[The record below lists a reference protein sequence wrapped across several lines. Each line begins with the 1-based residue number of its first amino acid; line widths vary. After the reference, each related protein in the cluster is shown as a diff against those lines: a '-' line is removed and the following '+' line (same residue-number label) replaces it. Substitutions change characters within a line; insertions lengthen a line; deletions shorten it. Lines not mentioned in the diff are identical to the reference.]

1 MVMPGAADG
10 RESEALRAVKE
21 LALATAH
28 EINNPL
34 TVIIAELQ
42 LLARNAPLSRER
54 LALLMEAA
62 DRIRVAVGR
71 MNHINRLERVES
83 RPPLPSMLDL
93 ERSSRFER

>member
-10 RESEALRAVKE
+10 RDGEALRAVRE

-42 LLARNAPLSRER
+42 LLANNAPLSRER
-54 LALLMEAA
+54 LAMLIDAA
-62 DRIRVAVGR
+62 DRIRTAVGW
-71 MNHINRLERVES
+71 MTHINRLERIEA
-83 RPPLPSMLDL
+83 RPPLPAMLDL
-93 ERSSRFER
+93 ERSSRAER